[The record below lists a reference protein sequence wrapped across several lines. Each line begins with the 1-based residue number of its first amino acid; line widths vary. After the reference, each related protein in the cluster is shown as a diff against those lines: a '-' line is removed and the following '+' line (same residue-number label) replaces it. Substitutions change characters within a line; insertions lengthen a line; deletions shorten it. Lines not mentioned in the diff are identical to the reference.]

1 MPSRVS
7 QSGVAHA
14 GLRTRSGHAT
24 FQPAAAKS
32 WESGQRPRTLQPH
45 EMPWA
50 RAARRAP
57 SLAPQKS
64 LAKPTP
70 EASNLA
76 SLDSSSSTGLD
87 AAILAEEEARAEEEV
102 ERAKAAAQQT
112 EIKAAVSTLLLLM
125 LAKQSERCL

>member
-1 MPSRVS
+1 MHQTLLFKLMGKVPQKLPAR
-7 QSGVAHA
+7 A
-14 GLRTRSGHAT
+14 GLRTRSGHAA

-50 RAARRAP
+50 RAARHAP

-70 EASNLA
+70 EASSLA
-76 SLDSSSSTGLD
+76 SLDSSSSNGFD
-87 AAILAEEEARAEEEV
+87 AAILAEEEARAEEES

-112 EIKAAVSTLLLLM
+112 EVKMAVSTFLF
-125 LAKQSERCL
+125 